1 MGQLSLHNKSS
12 SVDEIYDNH
21 NTYITTCI
29 YTSDIKSR
37 DGTSIEEMLVDI
49 HNEEHKLS
57 GKIIEHDE
65 KLMDHQVRIT
75 TNEEHLMIQGKTI
88 EENIDEIK
96 NIHYNYAEFYNEY
109 QKNKKDVLSSHI
121 VFAVLLL
128 IYLITI
134 IFLIVQVNILNAK
147 VNNPNHYITIER
159 DITNGMS
166 ERTIEDHPIENK

>member
-1 MGQLSLHNKSS
+1 MGQILQPKTSSGDIILS
-12 SVDEIYDNH
+12 NH
-21 NTYITTCI
+21 NAYDTTCI
-29 YTSDIKSR
+29 FTSDIQSH
-37 DGTSIEEMLVDI
+37 DGTTLEKILVDI
-49 HNEEHKLS
+49 HNTEYGLSENLVEHN
-57 GKIIEHDE
+57 E
-65 KLMDHQVRIT
+65 KLMDHQVRLT
-75 TNEEHLMIQGKTI
+75 TNEEHLMIQGKKI

-96 NIHYNYAEFYNEY
+96 NIHYNYAEFYNDY

-147 VNNPNHYITIER
+147 VNKPNHYITIER